1 MHKRFNTR
9 LWLLWALA
17 PHLSGGKGGDRAAS
31 PRFACLPL
39 CVCVKIEHIHEEGL
53 TSETTVLL
61 RNAWRLR
68 SSASKDLVCDLLV
81 TFLMSLKT

>member
-1 MHKRFNTR
+1 MVTELHP
-9 LWLLWALA
+9 LGLLVFL
-17 PHLSGGKGGDRAAS
+17 
-31 PRFACLPL
+31 CM
-39 CVCVKIEHIHEEGL
+39 CVCVKIEREEGL